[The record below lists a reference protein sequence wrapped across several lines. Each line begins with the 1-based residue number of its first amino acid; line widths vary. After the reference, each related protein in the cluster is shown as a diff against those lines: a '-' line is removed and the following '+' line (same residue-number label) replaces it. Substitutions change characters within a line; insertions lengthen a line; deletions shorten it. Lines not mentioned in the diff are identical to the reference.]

1 MIFSLAA
8 VAGWAL
14 VGAVAAGVLTTFW
27 DSIRG
32 WLDNVAADFVEKHLG
47 YNARQNMHRAV
58 AVVGKVM
65 DKVRNTSTI
74 YSKKNRLD
82 TYYDKT
88 TIVAEQPVYK
98 VDSEVLQAI
107 EDNKGKLTQ
116 EFKYQ
121 C

>member
-1 MIFSLAA
+1 MAFLLAA
-8 VAGWAL
+8 GIIAGAL
-14 VGAVAAGVLTTFW
+14 LTAAVVKFW

-47 YNARQNMHRAV
+47 YNARQKMHKAV
-58 AVVGKVM
+58 SVVGKVM

-98 VDSEVLQAI
+98 VDSDVLKAI
-107 EDNKGKLTQ
+107 EENKGKLTQ
-116 EFKYQ
+116 EFTYQ